1 MNLEIVKLFSIKD
14 LSTAVFHSTFNIFI
28 WKNTVKPLYLPSEG
42 HDFSLLI
49 QKFWHLPT
57 RRLHFYKVAG
67 IILSRSKQKYVYFYF
82 SIKIN
87 WSGLTGKKKKKK
99 HIQTQQ
105 AVLLD
110 QKNKCVIHKVFH

>member
-99 HIQTQQ
+99 THTNTTGCFVGPKEQMC
-105 AVLLD
+105 
-110 QKNKCVIHKVFH
+110 NS